1 MQLCMHNAKKA
12 LATNCERKS
21 LSDSYLQ
28 QKIAECLTSLDEL
41 ISANG
46 RKLDALKTHEK
57 GLMRQFFPLGAE
69 TIPRLRFPEF
79 SNAPEWSEYT
89 LVDVASVDT

>member
-1 MQLCMHNAKKA
+1 MRLP
-12 LATNCERKS
+12 ATINPPLPGRNGEKGLRE
-21 LSDSYLQ
+21 Q